1 MVQEAGPQRIC
12 NTLARLTVPAFATIA
27 LLCTAATSVAQV
39 PDVGGE
45 MATPIPA
52 QSTPASSP
60 SGTKVAAVGSTNS
73 NSTSGAPVAQS
84 AKKQTETTGEQKPQF
99 SVYHEGPWEQ
109 QIGYSQAVIAGRT
122 IHISG
127 TVGANEKGFPREM
140 ESQVKLAYAAI
151 QKTMSH
157 YGADF
162 SNVVM
167 ERIYTTDME
176 SLIKCQ
182 EARKKIYGDWLPA
195 ATWVEVKHLYA
206 PEAKLEIEVE
216 VVLN

>member
-1 MVQEAGPQRIC
+1 MKRTCIV
-12 NTLARLTVPAFATIA
+12 LSLTVLFLAGNALSQSTTVKQNGGTPAA
-27 LLCTAATSVAQV
+27 SV
-39 PDVGGE
+39 GNSTGS
-45 MATPIPA
+45 TPGA
-52 QSTPASSP
+52 QSSN
-60 SGTKVAAVGSTNS
+60 GKVAGD
-73 NSTSGAPVAQS
+73 
-84 AKKQTETTGEQKPQF
+84 KKPQF
-99 SVYHEGPWEQ
+99 SVYHEGPWEE
-109 QIGYSQAVIAGRT
+109 QIGYSQAVRAGHT
-122 IHISG
+122 IYISG
-127 TVGANEKGFPREM
+127 TVGANEKGFPPEM
-140 ESQVKLAYAAI
+140 ESQMQLAYATI
-151 QKTMSH
+151 RKTMSH

-176 SLIKCQ
+176 SLIKSQ

>member
-1 MVQEAGPQRIC
+1 MKRTCIV
-12 NTLARLTVPAFATIA
+12 LSLTVLFLAGNA
-27 LLCTAATSVAQV
+27 LSQSTSVKQN
-39 PDVGGE
+39 
-45 MATPIPA
+45 
-52 QSTPASSP
+52 
-60 SGTKVAAVGSTNS
+60 SGTQAASVGNSTGST
-73 NSTSGAPVAQS
+73 AVAQS
-84 AKKQTETTGEQKPQF
+84 SNGKIASHKKPQF
-99 SVYHEGPWEQ
+99 SNYHEGPWEE
-109 QIGYSQAVIAGRT
+109 QIGYSQAVSAGHT
-122 IHISG
+122 IYISG
-127 TVGANEKGFPREM
+127 TVGANEKGFPPDM
-140 ESQVKLAYAAI
+140 ESQMQLAYAAI
-151 QKTMSH
+151 KKTMSH

-176 SLIKCQ
+176 SLIKSQ